1 MSEILITP
9 EGYERLKRELEELKT
24 VKRREIVE
32 RIKAARA
39 LGDLSENFDYQD
51 AKRQQAFLEGR
62 IKDLETVLSRAKV
75 VPRPDN
81 AGEVVHLGSKVTLHD
96 LDTDKE
102 RTIAIVGS
110 FEADPLQDLISI
122 LSPLGEA
129 VLGRTA
135 GEEVA
140 VNTPKASCATESC
153 ASSSR
158 NPAGESEPGHR
169 RRTMARVTL
178 LIGLTNGQEIDCP
191 INSRDEAQQV
201 IEELRVRMIW

>member
-81 AGEVVHLGSKVTLHD
+81 AGEIVHLGSKVTLRD
-96 LDTDKE
+96 SEKE
-102 RTIAIVGS
+102 RTITIVGS

-129 VLGRTA
+129 LLGKAA
-135 GEEVA
+135 GEEVV
-140 VNTPKASCATESC
+140 VNTPK
-153 ASSSR
+153 
-158 NPAGESEPGHR
+158 GEVRYKIVG
-169 RRTMARVTL
+169 
-178 LIGLTNGQEIDCP
+178 
-191 INSRDEAQQV
+191 
-201 IEELRVRMIW
+201 IE

>member
-1 MSEILITP
+1 
-9 EGYERLKRELEELKT
+9 ELKT

-75 VPRPDN
+75 VSRPDN
-81 AGEVVHLGSKVTLHD
+81 AGEMVHLGSKVTLHD
-96 LDTDKE
+96 METGKQ

-129 VLGRTA
+129 LLGKAA

-140 VNTPKASCATESC
+140 VNTPK
-153 ASSSR
+153 
-158 NPAGESEPGHR
+158 GEVR
-169 RRTMARVTL
+169 YKIVK
-178 LIGLTNGQEIDCP
+178 
-191 INSRDEAQQV
+191 
-201 IEELRVRMIW
+201 IE

>member
-62 IKDLETVLSRAKV
+62 IKDLEAVLSRARV

-81 AGEVVHLGSKVTLHD
+81 AGEVVHLGSKVTLQD
-96 LDTDKE
+96 LETGKQ
-102 RTIAIVGS
+102 RTVTIVGS

-129 VLGRTA
+129 LLGKTA
-135 GEEVA
+135 GEEVV
-140 VNTPKASCATESC
+140 VNTPK
-153 ASSSR
+153 
-158 NPAGESEPGHR
+158 GE
-169 RRTMARVTL
+169 
-178 LIGLTNGQEIDCP
+178 
-191 INSRDEAQQV
+191 
-201 IEELRVRMIW
+201 VRYRIVSIQ

>member
-1 MSEILITP
+1 MSMSEILMTP

-51 AKRQQAFLEGR
+51 AKRQQALLEGR

-75 VPRPDN
+75 VQRPDN
-81 AGEVVHLGSKVTLHD
+81 AGEVVHLGSRVTLHD
-96 LDTDKE
+96 LETDKR
-102 RTIAIVGS
+102 RTIAVVGS

-129 VLGRTA
+129 LLGKTA
-135 GEEVA
+135 GDEVT
-140 VNTPKASCATESC
+140 VNTPK
-153 ASSSR
+153 
-158 NPAGESEPGHR
+158 GV
-169 RRTMARVTL
+169 ARY
-178 LIGLTNGQEIDCP
+178 
-191 INSRDEAQQV
+191 R
-201 IEELRVRMIW
+201 IERIE

>member
-62 IKDLETVLSRAKV
+62 IRDLETVLSRAKI

-81 AGEVVHLGSKVTLHD
+81 AGEVVHLGSKVTLLD
-96 LDTDKE
+96 LDTNKE
-102 RTIAIVGS
+102 RTITVVGS
-110 FEADPLQDLISI
+110 FEADPLQDLISV

-129 VLGRTA
+129 VLGKTV
-135 GEEVA
+135 GEEVV
-140 VNTPKASCATESC
+140 VNTPKGIV
-153 ASSSR
+153 R
-158 NPAGESEPGHR
+158 YR
-169 RRTMARVTL
+169 IVR
-178 LIGLTNGQEIDCP
+178 
-191 INSRDEAQQV
+191 
-201 IEELRVRMIW
+201 IE

>member
-62 IKDLETVLSRAKV
+62 IRDLETVLSRAKV

-81 AGEVVHLGSKVTLHD
+81 AGEVVHLGSKVTLLD
-96 LDTDKE
+96 LDTNKE
-102 RTIAIVGS
+102 RTITVVGS
-110 FEADPLQDLISI
+110 FEADPLQDLISV

-129 VLGRTA
+129 VLGKTV
-135 GEEVA
+135 GEEVV
-140 VNTPKASCATESC
+140 VNTPKGIV
-153 ASSSR
+153 R
-158 NPAGESEPGHR
+158 Y
-169 RRTMARVTL
+169 RVV
-178 LIGLTNGQEIDCP
+178 
-191 INSRDEAQQV
+191 R
-201 IEELRVRMIW
+201 IE

>member
-1 MSEILITP
+1 MSEILMTP

-81 AGEVVHLGSKVTLHD
+81 ASEVVHLGSKVTLHD
-96 LDTDKE
+96 IETGKE

-129 VLGRTA
+129 VLGKTA
-135 GEEVA
+135 GEEVV
-140 VNTPKASCATESC
+140 VNTPK
-153 ASSSR
+153 
-158 NPAGESEPGHR
+158 GEVR
-169 RRTMARVTL
+169 YKIVR
-178 LIGLTNGQEIDCP
+178 
-191 INSRDEAQQV
+191 
-201 IEELRVRMIW
+201 IE

>member
-9 EGYERLKRELEELKT
+9 EGYERLKRELEDLKT

-62 IKDLETVLSRAKV
+62 IKDLETVLSRARV

-81 AGEVVHLGSKVTLHD
+81 AGEIVHLGSKVTLHD
-96 LDTDKE
+96 LETGKE

-129 VLGRTA
+129 LLGKAA
-135 GEEVA
+135 GEDIV
-140 VNTPKASCATESC
+140 VNTPK
-153 ASSSR
+153 
-158 NPAGESEPGHR
+158 GEVHYR
-169 RRTMARVTL
+169 ITR
-178 LIGLTNGQEIDCP
+178 
-191 INSRDEAQQV
+191 
-201 IEELRVRMIW
+201 IE

>member
-62 IKDLETVLSRAKV
+62 IRDLETVLSRAKV

-81 AGEVVHLGSKVTLHD
+81 AGEVVHLGSKVTLLD
-96 LDTDKE
+96 LDTNKE
-102 RTIAIVGS
+102 RTITVVGS
-110 FEADPLQDLISI
+110 FEADPLQDLISV

-129 VLGRTA
+129 VLGKA
-135 GEEVA
+135 VGEEVV
-140 VNTPKASCATESC
+140 VNTPKGIV
-153 ASSSR
+153 R
-158 NPAGESEPGHR
+158 YR
-169 RRTMARVTL
+169 IVR
-178 LIGLTNGQEIDCP
+178 
-191 INSRDEAQQV
+191 
-201 IEELRVRMIW
+201 IE

>member
-32 RIKAARA
+32 RIRAARA

-62 IKDLETVLSRAKV
+62 IRDLETVLSRARV
-75 VPRPDN
+75 VPRPEN
-81 AGEVVHLGSKVTLHD
+81 ADQIVHMGSKVTLQD
-96 LDTDKE
+96 LETGKE
-102 RTIAIVGS
+102 RTITIVGS

-129 VLGRTA
+129 LLGKTA
-135 GEEVA
+135 GEEVT
-140 VNTPKASCATESC
+140 VNTPKGIVRYRIT
-153 ASSSR
+153 R
-158 NPAGESEPGHR
+158 
-169 RRTMARVTL
+169 
-178 LIGLTNGQEIDCP
+178 
-191 INSRDEAQQV
+191 
-201 IEELRVRMIW
+201 IE

>member
-9 EGYERLKRELEELKT
+9 EGYERLKHELEELKT

-32 RIKAARA
+32 RIRAARA

-81 AGEVVHLGSKVTLHD
+81 AAESVHLGSVVTLQD
-96 LDTDKE
+96 METGKE
-102 RTIAIVGS
+102 RTIKIVGS

-122 LSPLGEA
+122 LSPLGESL
-129 VLGRTA
+129 LGKATN
-135 GEEVA
+135 EEVV
-140 VNTPKASCATESC
+140 VNTPK
-153 ASSSR
+153 
-158 NPAGESEPGHR
+158 GEVR
-169 RRTMARVTL
+169 YRIVR
-178 LIGLTNGQEIDCP
+178 
-191 INSRDEAQQV
+191 
-201 IEELRVRMIW
+201 IE

>member
-62 IKDLETVLSRAKV
+62 IRDLETVLSRARI

-81 AGEVVHLGSKVTLHD
+81 ADRIVHMGSKVTLQD
-96 LDTDKE
+96 LETGKE
-102 RTIAIVGS
+102 RTITIVGS

-129 VLGRTA
+129 LLGKAA
-135 GEEVA
+135 GEEVV
-140 VNTPKASCATESC
+140 VNTPK
-153 ASSSR
+153 
-158 NPAGESEPGHR
+158 GEVR
-169 RRTMARVTL
+169 YRITR
-178 LIGLTNGQEIDCP
+178 
-191 INSRDEAQQV
+191 
-201 IEELRVRMIW
+201 IE

>member
-62 IKDLETVLSRAKV
+62 IRDLETVLSRAKV

-81 AGEVVHLGSKVTLHD
+81 AGEVVHLASK
-96 LDTDKE
+96 
-102 RTIAIVGS
+102 
-110 FEADPLQDLISI
+110 
-122 LSPLGEA
+122 
-129 VLGRTA
+129 
-135 GEEVA
+135 
-140 VNTPKASCATESC
+140 
-153 ASSSR
+153 SR
-158 NPAGESEPGHR
+158 
-169 RRTMARVTL
+169 
-178 LIGLTNGQEIDCP
+178 C
-191 INSRDEAQQV
+191 
-201 IEELRVRMIW
+201 

>member
-9 EGYERLKRELEELKT
+9 EGYERLRRELEELKT

-81 AGEVVHLGSKVTLHD
+81 AGEVV
-96 LDTDKE
+96 
-102 RTIAIVGS
+102 
-110 FEADPLQDLISI
+110 
-122 LSPLGEA
+122 
-129 VLGRTA
+129 LGRTA

-140 VNTPKASCATESC
+140 VNTPKGVV
-153 ASSSR
+153 R
-158 NPAGESEPGHR
+158 YR
-169 RRTMARVTL
+169 IVR
-178 LIGLTNGQEIDCP
+178 
-191 INSRDEAQQV
+191 
-201 IEELRVRMIW
+201 IE